1 MIKWKWNYMK
11 LRDKLLLMYVLSV
24 FIPIVVTN
32 VVFYQVTT
40 ANIRNQKTRDAGMA
54 LNNLKNELR
63 VTIDQGVGLSYSLY
77 ADPVFNDT
85 LSRSFESNSEYIRA
99 YNSYLKGEFS
109 GQLSQGIRWYQ
120 VYTDNPT
127 ILSSGYIEHLNE
139 AVRSTSWYKQL
150 QNNVVPYPTLIATD
164 QMLSLIQRL
173 NNQDTGGIEQL
184 LKIDFN
190 MDLLQE
196 QFRNSGFDG
205 KVYLVDPGGHI
216 RFSNDLSTENVSI
229 GQLYGKMEFP
239 NKTIRFDRVYS
250 GINYLEGWSLQ
261 GVMDEEIVLQEVRK
275 SRSFVVWLACI
286 NFVLPSIIIAAMSR
300 SIHVRLV
307 RILKHMKKV
316 KTQNFQTIP
325 PEDARD
331 EIGQLTTEFNRM
343 TETIRNL
350 IDEVYLADIQ
360 KKDLE
365 LKQQQ
370 AQLHALHSQ
379 INPHFLFNTLE
390 SVRMRSLIKG
400 EKETAKI
407 VHHMAKM
414 FRKSISWNQHDVTVK
429 EELELIDSF
438 LQIQKYRFGEKLQ
451 YYIEADPAALKY
463 RIPKMVI
470 LPFVENAS
478 IHGIESTP
486 GEGIIRLV
494 VQLEGQNLHIG
505 LEDNGIGMSAARL
518 KELVGYL
525 EQNMD
530 MGEHVGM
537 KNAYSRLK
545 LCYRDQFSFSIH
557 SEESKGTCIQIRLP
571 LNVDKVEGK

>member
-1 MIKWKWNYMK
+1 MIRWNLNYMK

-32 VVFYQVTT
+32 VVFYNVTT
-40 ANIRNQKTRDAGMA
+40 ANIRSQKTRDAGVA
-54 LNNLKNELR
+54 LNNLKNDLR

-85 LSRSFESNSEYIRA
+85 LSRTFRSHFEYIDA
-99 YNSYLKGEFS
+99 YSSYLQGEFS
-109 GQLSQGIRWYQ
+109 GKLIEGIRWYQ

-127 ILSSGYIEHLNE
+127 VLSSGYIDRLTDS
-139 AVRSTSWYKQL
+139 VRSTNWYQQF
-150 QNNVVPYPTLIATD
+150 QNHSAPYPALIATD
-164 QMLSLIQRL
+164 QMLSLVQRL
-173 NNQDTGGIEQL
+173 DNLDTGGIEQL
-184 LKIDFN
+184 LKIDMN
-190 MDLLQE
+190 MDLIKDH
-196 QFRNSGFDG
+196 FRNSGFDG
-205 KVYLVDPGGHI
+205 DVYLLDPGGRI
-216 RFSNDLSTENVSI
+216 RFSNDAQTIDPHI
-229 GQLYGKMEFP
+229 GELYSKIQFP
-239 NKTIRFDRVYS
+239 NKTIQFERTFT

-261 GVMDEEIVLQEVRK
+261 GVMDEEIVLREVRK
-275 SRSFVVWLACI
+275 SRAFVVWLACI
-286 NFVLPSIIIAAMSR
+286 NFVLPTIIIAAMSR

-325 PEDARD
+325 PENARD
-331 EIGQLTTEFNRM
+331 EIGQLTMEFNRM

-400 EKETAKI
+400 EKETARM

-429 EELELIDSF
+429 EELELIESF
-438 LQIQKYRFGEKLQ
+438 LQIQKYRFGEKLH
-451 YYIEADPAALKY
+451 YRIEVDPSTLMY

-478 IHGIESTP
+478 IHGIESSP
-486 GEGIIRLV
+486 DEGFIELLV
-494 VQLEGQNLHIG
+494 TVKHDRLHIS
-505 LEDNGIGMSAARL
+505 LQDNGIGMSPARL
-518 KELVGYL
+518 EELLSYL
-525 EQNMD
+525 DQNTD

-545 LCYRDQFSFSIH
+545 LCYKDDFSFHIQTW
-557 SEESKGTCIQIRLP
+557 EGEGTHIEITLP
-571 LNVDKVEGK
+571 LDPDSIRDE

>member
-1 MIKWKWNYMK
+1 MPRWNLNYMK

-32 VVFYQVTT
+32 VVFYNVTS
-40 ANIRNQKTRDAGMA
+40 ANIRSQKTRDAGMA
-54 LNNLKNELR
+54 LNNLKNDLR

-77 ADPVFNDT
+77 TDPVFNDT
-85 LSRSFESNSEYIRA
+85 ISRSFQSHFEYIDA
-99 YNSYLKGEFS
+99 YNSYLKGQFS
-109 GQLSQGIRWYQ
+109 GQMNQGIRWYQ
-120 VYTDNPT
+120 VYTDNST
-127 ILSSGYIEHLNE
+127 ILSSGYIDRLTDD
-139 AVRSTSWYKQL
+139 VRNSDWYVQF
-150 QNNVVPYPTLIATD
+150 QAYSAPYPALISSD
-164 QMLSLIQRL
+164 QMLSLVQRL
-173 NNQDTGGIEQL
+173 DNLDTGGREQL
-184 LKIDFN
+184 LKIDLN
-190 MDLLQE
+190 MDMIKQY
-196 QFRNSGFDG
+196 FHNSGFDG
-205 KVYLVDPGGHI
+205 KVYLLDPGGHI
-216 RFSNDLSTENVSI
+216 QFSNDPTAEEAQI
-229 GQLYGKMEFP
+229 GKRYSEIQFP
-239 NKTIRFDRVYS
+239 NKMIPFELTYT
-250 GINYLEGWSLQ
+250 GINYLEGWSLH
-261 GVMDEEIVLQEVRK
+261 GVMDEEIVLKEVRK

-331 EIGQLTTEFNRM
+331 EIGQLTMEFNRM
-343 TETIRNL
+343 TETIHNL
-350 IDEVYLADIQ
+350 IHEVYLADIQ

-365 LKQQQ
+365 LKQQE

-407 VHHMAKM
+407 VHNMAKM
-414 FRKSISWNQHDVTVK
+414 FRKSISWNQNDVTVK
-429 EELELIDSF
+429 EELELIESF

-451 YYIEADPAALKY
+451 YTIEADPAVLMY

-478 IHGIESTP
+478 IHGIESSP
-486 GEGIIRLV
+486 GVGII
-494 VQLEGQNLHIG
+494 QLFVSMDNDQLHIR
-505 LEDNGIGMSAARL
+505 LTDNGIGMSQAKL
-518 KELVGYL
+518 EELLSYL
-525 EQNMD
+525 DQNTD

-545 LCYRDQFSFSIH
+545 LCYKNDFTFDIQTW
-557 SEESKGTCIQIRLP
+557 EGEGTHIQIKLP
-571 LNVDKVEGK
+571 LDPSAMPGD

>member
-1 MIKWKWNYMK
+1 MIRMNLNYIK
-11 LRDKLLLMYVLSV
+11 LRDKLLFMYILSV

-40 ANIRNQKTRDAGMA
+40 ANIRSQKTRDAGVA

-85 LSRSFESNSEYIRA
+85 LSRSFANHSEYIRA
-99 YNSYLKGEFS
+99 YNSYLIGEFS

-127 ILSSGYIEHLNE
+127 ILSSGYIEHLTE
-139 AVRSTSWYKQL
+139 DVRKSSWYKQL
-150 QNNVVPYPTLIATD
+150 QHKMVPYPTLIATD
-164 QMLSLIQRL
+164 QTLSLVQRL

-190 MDLLQE
+190 MDLLKE

-216 RFSNDLSTENVSI
+216 RFSNYPKSEEPPN
-229 GQLYGKMEFP
+229 GKLYGDIEFP
-239 NKTIRFDRVYS
+239 NQTIRFDRVYE

-275 SRSFVVWLACI
+275 SRSFVIWLACI
-286 NFVLPSIIIAAMSR
+286 NVVLPTMIIAAISR

-400 EKETAKI
+400 ERETAKI

-414 FRKSISWNQHDVTVK
+414 FRKSISWNQQDVTVK

-451 YYIEADPAALKY
+451 YFIEADPSVLVY

-478 IHGIESTP
+478 IHGIESTA
-486 GEGIIRLV
+486 GVGIIRLSV
-494 VQLEGQNLHIG
+494 RTDGSELHIR
-505 LEDNGIGMSAARL
+505 LEDNGIGMSTARL
-518 KELVGYL
+518 DELMQYL

-530 MGEHVGM
+530 IGEHVGM

-545 LCYRDQFSFSIH
+545 LCYGDRFSFSIQT
-557 SEESKGTCIQIRLP
+557 EVEKGTHVQIRLP
-571 LNVDKVEGK
+571 LDDKHHEG

>member
-1 MIKWKWNYMK
+1 MK

-40 ANIRNQKTRDAGMA
+40 ANIRSQKTRDAGVA
-54 LNNLKNELR
+54 LQNLKNELR

-77 ADPVFNDT
+77 VDPVFNDT
-85 LSRSFESNSEYIRA
+85 LSRSFASHSEYIRA
-99 YNSYLKGEFS
+99 YNSYLRGEFS

-127 ILSSGYIEHLNE
+127 ILSSGYIEHLTE
-139 AVRSTSWYKQL
+139 AVRMSSWYKQL
-150 QNNVVPYPTLIATD
+150 QDTSVPYPTLIATD
-164 QMLSLIQRL
+164 QMLSLVQRL
-173 NNQDTGGIEQL
+173 NNMDTGGVEQL

-190 MDLLQE
+190 MDLLKE

-205 KVYLVDPGGHI
+205 KVYLVDPGGHV
-216 RFSNDLSTENVSI
+216 RFSNDPKSADAPI
-229 GQLYGKMEFP
+229 GEVYSNLEFP
-239 NKTIRFDRVYS
+239 NKTIRFERVYS

-343 TETIRNL
+343 TETIRSL

-429 EELELIDSF
+429 EELELIESF

-451 YYIEADPAALKY
+451 VHIEADPTALNY

-494 VQLEGQNLHIG
+494 VIKDGQELQIR
-505 LEDNGIGMSAARL
+505 LEDNGIGMSDAKL
-518 KELVGYL
+518 QELLQYMD
-525 EQNMD
+525 QNTD

-545 LCYRDQFSFSIH
+545 LCYKDRFSFSIQTA
-557 SEESKGTCIQIRLP
+557 EGRGTCIQIRLP
-571 LNVDKVEGK
+571 LDEDEMEGK

>member
-1 MIKWKWNYMK
+1 MPRWNLNYMK

-32 VVFYQVTT
+32 VVFYNVTST
-40 ANIRNQKTRDAGMA
+40 NIRSQKTRDAGMA
-54 LNNLKNELR
+54 LNNLKNDLR

-77 ADPVFNDT
+77 TDPVFNDT
-85 LSRSFESNSEYIRA
+85 ISRSFQSHFEYIDA
-99 YNSYLKGEFS
+99 YNSYLKGKFS
-109 GQLSQGIRWYQ
+109 GQMNQGIRWYQ
-120 VYTDNPT
+120 VYTDNST
-127 ILSSGYIEHLNE
+127 ILSSGYIDRLTDD
-139 AVRSTSWYKQL
+139 VRNSDWYVQF
-150 QNNVVPYPTLIATD
+150 QAYSAPYPALISSD
-164 QMLSLIQRL
+164 QMLSLVQRL
-173 NNQDTGGIEQL
+173 DNLDTGGREQL
-184 LKIDFN
+184 LKIDLN
-190 MDLLQE
+190 MDMIKQY
-196 QFRNSGFDG
+196 FHNSGFDG
-205 KVYLVDPGGHI
+205 KVYLLDPGGHI
-216 RFSNDLSTENVSI
+216 QFSNDPTAEEAQTEKRYSEI
-229 GQLYGKMEFP
+229 QFP
-239 NKTIRFDRVYS
+239 NKMIPFENTYT
-250 GINYLEGWSLQ
+250 GINYLEGWSLH
-261 GVMDEEIVLQEVRK
+261 GVMDEEIVLKEVRK

-331 EIGQLTTEFNRM
+331 EIGQLTMEFNRM
-343 TETIRNL
+343 TETIHNL
-350 IDEVYLADIQ
+350 IHEVYLADIQ

-407 VHHMAKM
+407 VHNMAKM
-414 FRKSISWNQHDVTVK
+414 FRKSISWNQNDVTVK
-429 EELELIDSF
+429 EELELIESF

-451 YYIEADPAALKY
+451 YTIEADPAVLMY

-478 IHGIESTP
+478 IHGIESSP
-486 GEGIIRLV
+486 GVGII
-494 VQLEGQNLHIG
+494 QLFVSMENDQLHIR
-505 LEDNGIGMSAARL
+505 LTDNGIGMSQAKL
-518 KELVGYL
+518 EELLSYL
-525 EQNMD
+525 DQNTD

-545 LCYRDQFSFSIH
+545 LCYKNHFTFDIQTW
-557 SEESKGTCIQIRLP
+557 EGEGTRIQIKLP
-571 LNVDKVEGK
+571 LEPSAMPGD

>member
-1 MIKWKWNYMK
+1 MPRWNLNYMK

-32 VVFYQVTT
+32 VVFYNVTS
-40 ANIRNQKTRDAGMA
+40 ANIRSQKTRDAGMA
-54 LNNLKNELR
+54 LNNLKNDLR

-77 ADPVFNDT
+77 TDPVFNDT
-85 LSRSFESNSEYIRA
+85 ISRSFRSHFEYIDA
-99 YNSYLKGEFS
+99 YNSYLKGQFS
-109 GQLSQGIRWYQ
+109 GQLNQGIRWYQ
-120 VYTDNPT
+120 VYTDNST
-127 ILSSGYIEHLNE
+127 ILSSGYIDRLTDD
-139 AVRSTSWYKQL
+139 VRNSDWYVQF
-150 QNNVVPYPTLIATD
+150 QAYSAPYPALISTD

-173 NNQDTGGIEQL
+173 DSFDTGGREQL
-184 LKIDFN
+184 LKIDLN
-190 MDLLQE
+190 MDVIKQY
-196 QFRNSGFDG
+196 FHNSGFDG
-205 KVYLVDPGGHI
+205 KVYLVDPAGHI
-216 RFSNDLSTENVSI
+216 QFSNDLTAEESQI
-229 GQLYGKMEFP
+229 GKRYNEIQFP
-239 NKTIRFDRVYS
+239 NKMIPFELTYT
-250 GINYLEGWSLQ
+250 GINYLEGWSLH
-261 GVMDEEIVLQEVRK
+261 GVMDEEIVLKEVRK

-331 EIGQLTTEFNRM
+331 EIGQLTMEFNRM
-343 TETIRNL
+343 TETIHNL
-350 IDEVYLADIQ
+350 IHEVYLADIQ

-407 VHHMAKM
+407 VHNMAKM
-414 FRKSISWNQHDVTVK
+414 FRKSISWNQNDVTVK
-429 EELELIDSF
+429 EELELIESF
-438 LQIQKYRFGEKLQ
+438 LQIQKYRFGDKLQ
-451 YYIEADPAALKY
+451 YSIEADPAVLMY

-478 IHGIESTP
+478 IHGIESSP
-486 GEGIIRLV
+486 GVGIIQLFVSTENNQLLIRLT
-494 VQLEGQNLHIG
+494 
-505 LEDNGIGMSAARL
+505 DNGIGMSQAKL
-518 KELVGYL
+518 EELLSYL
-525 EQNMD
+525 DQNTD

-545 LCYRDQFSFSIH
+545 LCYKNHFTFDIQTW
-557 SEESKGTCIQIRLP
+557 EGEGTHIQIQLP
-571 LNVDKVEGK
+571 LDISAMPGD